1 MPENRQ
7 SNYDQVIE
15 NWRLKFLEM
24 DQEELIRKF
33 QLEADEEFLYI
44 IYFSKRFRID
54 RKNGFITEDGKSPGF
69 DTVMNI
75 YNTFYY
81 SAAHPVASGNLVAFR
96 QVKRVYPFEAAY
108 RRTIIFRL
116 QELFAG
122 KTEEL
127 RKACE
132 ALGGTLLPQGDVGYV
147 LPVFPFLNI
156 AVLFW
161 DKDEE
166 FEAQANMLFDSEITE
181 FMHEENVVC
190 VAADAV
196 YYLGCRNDARED
208 ICPIGDYNIKKVVYV
223 SGLFILQ
230 KILTKSSIS

>member
-1 MPENRQ
+1 MGMKNGLGGVRMKAEK
-7 SNYDQVIE
+7 SNYEQVIE
-15 NWRLKFLEM
+15 NWREKFLEM
-24 DQEELIRKF
+24 DQETLIRKF
-33 QLEADEEFLYI
+33 DLEADEEALYI
-44 IYFSKRFRID
+44 TYFSRKLRID
-54 RKNGFITEDGKSPGF
+54 RKNGVITDQGVRPGF

-81 SAAHPVASGNLVAFR
+81 AAEHPVASGNLVAFR

-108 RRTIIFRL
+108 RRTIISRL
-116 QELFAG
+116 QEIFSG
-122 KTEEL
+122 KTAEL
-127 RKACE
+127 EKACK
-132 ALGGTLLPQGDVGYV
+132 ALGGIPLPQGDVGYV

-196 YYLGCRNDARED
+196 YYLTQAAGLQPEK
-208 ICPIGDYNIKKVVYV
+208 IYV
-223 SGLFILQ
+223 E
-230 KILTKSSIS
+230 

>member
-108 RRTIIFRL
+108 RRTSIFRL

-166 FEAQANMLFDSEITE
+166 FEAQANMLFDSEIIE
-181 FMHEENVVC
+181 FMHEENAVC

-196 YYLGCRNDARED
+196 YYLTLAAGMTPE
-208 ICPIGDYNIKKVVYV
+208 
-223 SGLFILQ
+223 
-230 KILTKSSIS
+230 KIYAQ

>member
-1 MPENRQ
+1 MLENRQ

-54 RKNGFITEDGKSPGF
+54 RKTGFITEDGKSPGF

-166 FEAQANMLFDSEITE
+166 FEAQANMLFDSEITV

-196 YYLGCRNDARED
+196 YYLTLAAGMTPE
-208 ICPIGDYNIKKVVYV
+208 
-223 SGLFILQ
+223 
-230 KILTKSSIS
+230 KIYAQ

>member
-1 MPENRQ
+1 MLENRQ

-33 QLEADEEFLYI
+33 QLEADKEFLYI

-54 RKNGFITEDGKSPGF
+54 RKTGFITEDGKSPGF

-196 YYLGCRNDARED
+196 YYLTLAAGMTPE
-208 ICPIGDYNIKKVVYV
+208 
-223 SGLFILQ
+223 
-230 KILTKSSIS
+230 KIYAQ

>member
-108 RRTIIFRL
+108 RRTIISRL

-166 FEAQANMLFDSEITE
+166 FEALANMLFDSEITE

-196 YYLGCRNDARED
+196 YYLTLAAGMTPE
-208 ICPIGDYNIKKVVYV
+208 
-223 SGLFILQ
+223 
-230 KILTKSSIS
+230 KIYAQ

>member
-1 MPENRQ
+1 MLENRQ

-108 RRTIIFRL
+108 RRTIISRL

-196 YYLGCRNDARED
+196 YYLTLAAGMMPE
-208 ICPIGDYNIKKVVYV
+208 
-223 SGLFILQ
+223 
-230 KILTKSSIS
+230 KIYAQ

>member
-196 YYLGCRNDARED
+196 YYLTLSAGMTPE
-208 ICPIGDYNIKKVVYV
+208 
-223 SGLFILQ
+223 
-230 KILTKSSIS
+230 KIYAQ

>member
-75 YNTFYY
+75 YKTFYY

-108 RRTIIFRL
+108 RRTIISRL

-196 YYLGCRNDARED
+196 YYLTLAAGMTPE
-208 ICPIGDYNIKKVVYV
+208 
-223 SGLFILQ
+223 
-230 KILTKSSIS
+230 KIYAQ

>member
-54 RKNGFITEDGKSPGF
+54 RKTGFITEEGKSPGF

-108 RRTIIFRL
+108 RRTIISRL

-132 ALGGTLLPQGDVGYV
+132 TLGGTPLPQGDVGYV

-196 YYLGCRNDARED
+196 YYLTLAAGMTSE
-208 ICPIGDYNIKKVVYV
+208 
-223 SGLFILQ
+223 
-230 KILTKSSIS
+230 KIYAQ

>member
-81 SAAHPVASGNLVAFR
+81 SAAHPVASGNLVAFC

-108 RRTIIFRL
+108 RRTIISRL

-132 ALGGTLLPQGDVGYV
+132 VLGGTLLPQGDVGYV

-196 YYLGCRNDARED
+196 YYLTLAAGMTPE
-208 ICPIGDYNIKKVVYV
+208 
-223 SGLFILQ
+223 
-230 KILTKSSIS
+230 KIYAQ

>member
-54 RKNGFITEDGKSPGF
+54 RKTGFITEDGKSPGF

-108 RRTIIFRL
+108 RRTIISRL

-132 ALGGTLLPQGDVGYV
+132 VLGGTLLPQGDVGYV

-181 FMHEENVVC
+181 FMHEENVVG

-196 YYLGCRNDARED
+196 YYLTLAAGMTPE
-208 ICPIGDYNIKKVVYV
+208 
-223 SGLFILQ
+223 
-230 KILTKSSIS
+230 KIYAQ

>member
-81 SAAHPVASGNLVAFR
+81 AAEHPAASGNLVAFR

-108 RRTIIFRL
+108 RRTIISRL

-132 ALGGTLLPQGDVGYV
+132 VLGGTLLPQGDVGYV

-166 FEAQANMLFDSEITE
+166 FEAQANMLFDSNITD
-181 FMHEENVVC
+181 FLHEENVVG

-196 YYLGCRNDARED
+196 YYLTDAA
-208 ICPIGDYNIKKVVYV
+208 GLQAV
-223 SGLFILQ
+223 SIYG
-230 KILTKSSIS
+230 

>member
-24 DQEELIRKF
+24 DQEKLIRKF
-33 QLEADEEFLYI
+33 QLAADEEFLYI

-196 YYLGCRNDARED
+196 YYLTLAAGMTPE
-208 ICPIGDYNIKKVVYV
+208 
-223 SGLFILQ
+223 
-230 KILTKSSIS
+230 KIYAQ

>member
-190 VAADAV
+190 VAADAAV
-196 YYLGCRNDARED
+196 SYTHLRAHETGRNLVCRLLLE
-208 ICPIGDYNIKKVVYV
+208 KK
-223 SGLFILQ
+223 
-230 KILTKSSIS
+230 KKK

>member
-24 DQEELIRKF
+24 DQEELIRRF

-108 RRTIIFRL
+108 RRTIISRL

-196 YYLGCRNDARED
+196 YYLTLAAGMTPE
-208 ICPIGDYNIKKVVYV
+208 
-223 SGLFILQ
+223 
-230 KILTKSSIS
+230 KIYAQ

>member
-108 RRTIIFRL
+108 RRTIISRL
-116 QELFAG
+116 QELFSG

-166 FEAQANMLFDSEITE
+166 FEAQANMLFDSNITD
-181 FMHEENVVC
+181 FLHEENVVG

-196 YYLGCRNDARED
+196 YYLTDAAGLEA
-208 ICPIGDYNIKKVVYV
+208 V
-223 SGLFILQ
+223 SIYG
-230 KILTKSSIS
+230 

>member
-108 RRTIIFRL
+108 RRTIISRL

-127 RKACE
+127 RKA
-132 ALGGTLLPQGDVGYV
+132 
-147 LPVFPFLNI
+147 
-156 AVLFW
+156 
-161 DKDEE
+161 
-166 FEAQANMLFDSEITE
+166 
-181 FMHEENVVC
+181 
-190 VAADAV
+190 
-196 YYLGCRNDARED
+196 
-208 ICPIGDYNIKKVVYV
+208 
-223 SGLFILQ
+223 
-230 KILTKSSIS
+230 

>member
-33 QLEADEEFLYI
+33 QLVADEEFLYI

-54 RKNGFITEDGKSPGF
+54 RKNGFITENGKSPGF

-96 QVKRVYPFEAAY
+96 QVKKVYPFEAAY
-108 RRTIIFRL
+108 RRTIISRL

-196 YYLGCRNDARED
+196 YYLTLAAGMTPE
-208 ICPIGDYNIKKVVYV
+208 
-223 SGLFILQ
+223 
-230 KILTKSSIS
+230 KIYAQ

>member
-1 MPENRQ
+1 MKAEK
-7 SNYDQVIE
+7 SNYEQVIE
-15 NWRLKFLEM
+15 NWRRKFLEM
-24 DQEELIRKF
+24 DQVALIRKF
-33 QLEADEEFLYI
+33 DLEADDEALYI
-44 IYFSKRFRID
+44 TYFSRKLRID
-54 RKNGFITEDGKSPGF
+54 RKNGVITDQGVRPGF

-81 SAAHPVASGNLVAFR
+81 AAEHPVASGNLVAFR

-116 QELFAG
+116 QKTFSG
-122 KTEEL
+122 KTAEL
-127 RKACE
+127 KKACE
-132 ALGGTLLPQGDVGYV
+132 ILGCTPLPQGDVGYV

-166 FEAQANMLFDSEITE
+166 FDAQANMLFDSEITE

-196 YYLGCRNDARED
+196 YYLTRAAGLPSGK
-208 ICPIGDYNIKKVVYV
+208 IYV
-223 SGLFILQ
+223 E
-230 KILTKSSIS
+230 

>member
-1 MPENRQ
+1 MLENRQ

-196 YYLGCRNDARED
+196 YYLTLAA
-208 ICPIGDYNIKKVVYV
+208 
-223 SGLFILQ
+223 GLPGE
-230 KILTKSSIS
+230 KIYAE

>member
-108 RRTIIFRL
+108 RRTIISRL

-122 KTEEL
+122 KKEEL

-196 YYLGCRNDARED
+196 YYLTLAAGMTPE
-208 ICPIGDYNIKKVVYV
+208 
-223 SGLFILQ
+223 
-230 KILTKSSIS
+230 KIYAQ

>member
-108 RRTIIFRL
+108 RRTIISRL
-116 QELFAG
+116 QELFSG

-196 YYLGCRNDARED
+196 YYLTLAAGMTPE
-208 ICPIGDYNIKKVVYV
+208 
-223 SGLFILQ
+223 
-230 KILTKSSIS
+230 KIYAQ

>member
-132 ALGGTLLPQGDVGYV
+132 ALGGTLLHQGDVGYV

-196 YYLGCRNDARED
+196 YYLTLAAGMMPE
-208 ICPIGDYNIKKVVYV
+208 
-223 SGLFILQ
+223 
-230 KILTKSSIS
+230 KIYAQ

>member
-54 RKNGFITEDGKSPGF
+54 RKTGFITEDGKNPGF

-108 RRTIIFRL
+108 RRTIISRL

-196 YYLGCRNDARED
+196 YYLTLAAGMTPE
-208 ICPIGDYNIKKVVYV
+208 
-223 SGLFILQ
+223 
-230 KILTKSSIS
+230 KIYAQ

>member
-1 MPENRQ
+1 MLENRQ

-33 QLEADEEFLYI
+33 QLVADEEFLYI

-54 RKNGFITEDGKSPGF
+54 RKNGFITENGKSPGF

-108 RRTIIFRL
+108 RRTIISRL
-116 QELFAG
+116 QELFSG

-196 YYLGCRNDARED
+196 YYLTLAAGMTPE
-208 ICPIGDYNIKKVVYV
+208 
-223 SGLFILQ
+223 
-230 KILTKSSIS
+230 KIYAQ

>member
-1 MPENRQ
+1 MLENRQ

-122 KTEEL
+122 KKEEL

-196 YYLGCRNDARED
+196 YYLTLAAGMTPE
-208 ICPIGDYNIKKVVYV
+208 
-223 SGLFILQ
+223 
-230 KILTKSSIS
+230 KIYAQ

>member
-116 QELFAG
+116 QELFSG

-196 YYLGCRNDARED
+196 YYLTLAAGMTPE
-208 ICPIGDYNIKKVVYV
+208 
-223 SGLFILQ
+223 
-230 KILTKSSIS
+230 KIYAQ

>member
-1 MPENRQ
+1 MYKRQENRQ

-196 YYLGCRNDARED
+196 YYLTLAAGMTPE
-208 ICPIGDYNIKKVVYV
+208 
-223 SGLFILQ
+223 
-230 KILTKSSIS
+230 KIYAQ

>member
-108 RRTIIFRL
+108 RRTIISRL

-166 FEAQANMLFDSEITE
+166 CEAQANMLVDSEITE

-196 YYLGCRNDARED
+196 YYLTLAAGMTPE
-208 ICPIGDYNIKKVVYV
+208 
-223 SGLFILQ
+223 
-230 KILTKSSIS
+230 KIYAQ

>member
-1 MPENRQ
+1 MLENRQ

-54 RKNGFITEDGKSPGF
+54 RKTGIITENGKSPGF

-108 RRTIIFRL
+108 RRTIISRL
-116 QELFAG
+116 QELFSG

-196 YYLGCRNDARED
+196 YYLTLAAGMTPE
-208 ICPIGDYNIKKVVYV
+208 
-223 SGLFILQ
+223 
-230 KILTKSSIS
+230 KIYAQ

>member
-44 IYFSKRFRID
+44 IYFSKKFRID

-196 YYLGCRNDARED
+196 YYLTLAAGMTPE
-208 ICPIGDYNIKKVVYV
+208 
-223 SGLFILQ
+223 
-230 KILTKSSIS
+230 KIYAQ

>member
-196 YYLGCRNDARED
+196 YYLTLAAGMTTE
-208 ICPIGDYNIKKVVYV
+208 
-223 SGLFILQ
+223 
-230 KILTKSSIS
+230 KIYAQ

>member
-54 RKNGFITEDGKSPGF
+54 RKNGFITEDGKSLGF

-108 RRTIIFRL
+108 RRTIISRL

-196 YYLGCRNDARED
+196 YYLTLAAGMTPE
-208 ICPIGDYNIKKVVYV
+208 
-223 SGLFILQ
+223 
-230 KILTKSSIS
+230 KIYAQ

>member
-1 MPENRQ
+1 MLENRQ

-54 RKNGFITEDGKSPGF
+54 RKTGFITEDGKSPGF

-108 RRTIIFRL
+108 RRTIISRL

-122 KTEEL
+122 KIEEL

-132 ALGGTLLPQGDVGYV
+132 VLGGTLLPQGDVGYV

-196 YYLGCRNDARED
+196 YYLTLAAGMTPE
-208 ICPIGDYNIKKVVYV
+208 
-223 SGLFILQ
+223 
-230 KILTKSSIS
+230 KIYAQ

>member
-7 SNYDQVIE
+7 SNYDQVIV

-108 RRTIIFRL
+108 RRTIISRL

-132 ALGGTLLPQGDVGYV
+132 VLGGTLLPQGDVGYV

-196 YYLGCRNDARED
+196 YYLTLAAGMTPE
-208 ICPIGDYNIKKVVYV
+208 
-223 SGLFILQ
+223 
-230 KILTKSSIS
+230 KIYAQ

>member
-1 MPENRQ
+1 MLENRQ

-44 IYFSKRFRID
+44 IYFSKKFRID

-108 RRTIIFRL
+108 RRTIISRL

-196 YYLGCRNDARED
+196 YYLTLAAGMTPE
-208 ICPIGDYNIKKVVYV
+208 
-223 SGLFILQ
+223 
-230 KILTKSSIS
+230 KIYAQ